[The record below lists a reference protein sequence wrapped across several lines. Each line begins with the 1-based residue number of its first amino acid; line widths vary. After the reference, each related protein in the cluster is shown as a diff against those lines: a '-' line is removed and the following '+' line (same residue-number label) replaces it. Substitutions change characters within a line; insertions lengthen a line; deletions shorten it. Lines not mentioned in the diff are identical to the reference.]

1 VRVKAVISYD
11 GSKFYGFQKQTI
23 TAQTVTTQIELAL
36 KSLHITS
43 CIVGSGRTD
52 RGVHASNQVIH
63 FDLPTY
69 WDDILKLKNI
79 LNKKLR
85 YINIKSISKV
95 DDIFHARFSAKRR
108 IYRYVFKIKPV
119 SVFEKDYISYYREFD
134 REKLQNAL
142 VCFIGK
148 HYFAFFHKQGSQTHT
163 TIREIYKAYYLRR
176 GEYHYIYFEAN
187 GFLRAQVRMM
197 VDACMR
203 VAMDELCIKKLK
215 EQISMQQVYTTNL
228 APSEG
233 LYLARI
239 IYKAD

>member
-11 GSKFYGFQKQTI
+11 GSKFYGFQKQST
-23 TAQTVTTQIELAL
+23 TTQTVTTQIEFAL
-36 KSLHITS
+36 KSLQINS
-43 CIVGSGRTD
+43 PIVGSGRTD
-52 RGVHASNQVIH
+52 RGVHASSQVIH
-63 FDLPTY
+63 FDIPSY

-108 IYRYVFKIKPV
+108 IYRYIFKTKPV

-148 HYFAFFHKQGSQTHT
+148 HNFAFFHKQGSQTHT